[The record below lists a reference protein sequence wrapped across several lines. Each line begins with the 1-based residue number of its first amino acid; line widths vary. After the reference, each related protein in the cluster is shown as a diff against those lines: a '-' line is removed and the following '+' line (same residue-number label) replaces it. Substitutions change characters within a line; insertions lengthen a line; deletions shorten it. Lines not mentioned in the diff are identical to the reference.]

1 MRQTIPLKDRKADYF
16 YLAFFFLNIL
26 YITYIVDL
34 EQIVI
39 SNPDHFTYPLWPL
52 PFLVDNVHWWGS
64 HFDPLQW
71 ARPTWWKATIW
82 LDALFFGPYYLFAIY
97 AFIKGKEWIRIPT
110 IIYSS
115 ILFTNVTIIMS
126 EEIWGPHATPHLFIV
141 SVANAPWLFVP
152 IFLVW
157 KMWKKE
163 HPFIREK

>member
-1 MRQTIPLKDRKADYF
+1 MRETIPLKDRKIDYL

-39 SNPDHFTYPLWPL
+39 KDPDHFSYPLWPL
-52 PFLVDNVHWWGS
+52 PFLVDMVHWWGS

-110 IIYSS
+110 IIFGS

-126 EEIWGPHATPHLFIV
+126 EEIWGPHATPQLLIV
-141 SVANAPWLFVP
+141 TLANAPWFFVP
-152 IFLVW
+152 IFLIW
-157 KMWKKE
+157 KMWKQE
-163 HPFIREK
+163 HPFTRNA